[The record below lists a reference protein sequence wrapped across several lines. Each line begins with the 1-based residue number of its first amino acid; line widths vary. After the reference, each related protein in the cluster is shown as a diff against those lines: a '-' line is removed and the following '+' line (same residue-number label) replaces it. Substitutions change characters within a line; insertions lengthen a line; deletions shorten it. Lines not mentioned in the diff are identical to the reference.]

1 MKKVYVVTA
10 GDRLKI
16 GVASD
21 VAKRVKQL
29 RIGCP
34 TIEIAYE
41 SEPISNAFKV
51 EKKLHK
57 EFEAFSIGNEW
68 LSGLDFNSAVER
80 ARFVVYAYKLL

>member
-68 LSGLDFNSAVER
+68 LSR
-80 ARFVVYAYKLL
+80 